1 MDDSS
6 NKSPSPLEDFDRR
19 LRKRIARHE
28 EEREQ
33 ATQKV
38 FGEAARRA
46 EPFPDFSGMPV
57 EKAIAD
63 YDEWVTTRIEAHR
76 RKGPAQIPAPP
87 EPEAPGPPVVGQ
99 IAPVRSLPEVDQVM
113 VQDFALDRFLSGGA
127 SPPPTVYCTTMEEFV
142 EPVTAYLGL
151 PSPMRDGWLQAAR
164 RERPGW
170 ERANPLGRV
179 ALYIPSQ
186 GCYVN
191 GWRLA
196 RLHDLPDPRTAL
208 TEPAAFRDAVRQVAG
223 EKWGLGFI
231 RRRTEY
237 GVEREQ
243 HGLYRWDLAERLGV
257 KVDGDTTRARQAAQL
272 RVIASFTEAGWTR
285 WVSDYLAQR
294 ADPSAGDTGVHTDI
308 RLAQLWD
315 AAEHLVRIV
324 PLDEVVGG
332 LLDAIR
338 WLFLESEAGPTLIHK
353 GVRVFQSLQEHK
365 QADQVLMA
373 VARMPVRTLLGR
385 LLMGKLEARL
395 GMLSLPYAML
405 IAGNLTYDLEHS
417 PPHQIEQR
425 ATQYPRQNVDTRL
438 AMLGF
443 LDPVVK
449 HNVSTMV
456 SAARHEFEL
465 EPPPTLQWA

>member
-1 MDDSS
+1 MNDLS

-19 LRKRIARHE
+19 VRERIARHKA
-28 EEREQ
+28 EREQ
-33 ATQKV
+33 TTQGL
-38 FGEAARRA
+38 FGEAAGRD
-46 EPFPDFSGMPV
+46 EPFPDFSGVPI
-57 EKAIAD
+57 EKAIAA
-63 YDEWVTTRIEAHR
+63 YDEWVTTQIEAHR
-76 RKGPAQIPAPP
+76 REGPAQIPTPP
-87 EPEAPGPPVVGQ
+87 EPQVPGPPVVGQ

-113 VQDFALDRFLSGGA
+113 VKDFALDRFISGGV
-127 SPPPTVYCTTMEEFV
+127 PIPPTVYCTTPEKFV

-151 PSPMRDGWLQAAR
+151 PSPVGDGWLEAAR

-170 ERANPLGRV
+170 ERSNPLGRV

-196 RLHDLPDPRTAL
+196 RLHNLPDPGAAL
-208 TEPAAFRDAVRQVAG
+208 TEPAAFRDAVRQVAS

-231 RRRTEY
+231 GCHAEY
-237 GVEREQ
+237 GVERER
-243 HGLYRWDLAERLGV
+243 HGLDRWNLAERLDV
-257 KVDGDTTRARQAAQL
+257 KMGGDAARARQAEQL
-272 RVIASFTEAGWTR
+272 RAIVSFTEAGWTR
-285 WVSDYLAQR
+285 WVGDYLAQR
-294 ADPSAGDTGVHTDI
+294 ADPSAGDLGVHTGL

-324 PLDEVVGG
+324 PFDEVIGG

-353 GVRVFQSLQEHK
+353 GVRVFQALQKHK
-365 QADQVLMA
+365 QANQVSLA
-373 VARMPVRTLLGR
+373 VARMPVRVLIGR

-395 GMLSLPYAML
+395 GALPLPYAVL
-405 IAGNLTYDLEHS
+405 IAGNLTYDLERS
-417 PPHQIEQR
+417 PPHKIEQR
-425 ATQYPRQNVDTRL
+425 TTQYPRQNVDTRL

-443 LDPVVK
+443 LDPIVK
-449 HNVSTMV
+449 YDVSTMV

-465 EPPPTLQWA
+465 EPPPGLQWT